1 MQTKVARGYLENSI
15 GVTAVNGLTDAST
28 GQAVRY
34 VGLEIASPFNLMI
47 SLDLCMAADLSP
59 N

>member
-1 MQTKVARGYLENSI
+1 MARGYLENSI